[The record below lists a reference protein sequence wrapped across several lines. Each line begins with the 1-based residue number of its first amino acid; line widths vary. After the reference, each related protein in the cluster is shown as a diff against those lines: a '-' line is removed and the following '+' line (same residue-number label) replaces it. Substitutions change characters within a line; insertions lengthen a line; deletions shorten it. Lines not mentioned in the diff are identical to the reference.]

1 MLGPVPELPEMQALA
16 ERLDRFVG
24 GSVLSGADALQFSAL
39 KTVVPAPESLVG
51 KSVEHVGRR
60 GKYVLFELTADP
72 AAKGGG
78 VPAKQAKGPRLV
90 VHLSQGGRVDV
101 EDPPKATRPKGA
113 VVRLRFEGRPSV
125 LVKEFGTER
134 KAAWWVLEAGEEGP
148 LEGLGPEPFSDEF
161 AELIGSGDDRRRLHT
176 MLRDQRT
183 VAGIGRGYADDILH
197 QARLS
202 PFASLASL
210 DAGERQALLD
220 ATHAVL
226 EGALAGERK
235 RTGGL
240 PAKLNE
246 RFAIHRQAG
255 RPCPRCGGD
264 LRRVSYESHEVAY
277 CPTCQTGGK
286 ILADRRM
293 SRLIR

>member
-60 GKYVLFELTADP
+60 GKYVLFEL
-72 AAKGGG
+72 
-78 VPAKQAKGPRLV
+78 KGPRLV

-246 RFAIHRQAG
+246 RFQKFCDMHLGGTTPTIGLLNDMAG
-255 RPCPRCGGD
+255 VFGHK
-264 LRRVSYESHEVAY
+264 LRISFEPARLTPDELVA
-277 CPTCQTGGK
+277 QQR
-286 ILADRRM
+286 DR
-293 SRLIR
+293 